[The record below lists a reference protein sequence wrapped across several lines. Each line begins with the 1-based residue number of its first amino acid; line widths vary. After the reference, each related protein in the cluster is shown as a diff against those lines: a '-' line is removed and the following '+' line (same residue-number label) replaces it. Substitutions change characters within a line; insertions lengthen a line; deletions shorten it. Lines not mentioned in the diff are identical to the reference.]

1 MLFFRCNEVQVEL
14 FALLLL
20 AVAPGFFIL
29 WYVYNKDKY
38 EREPKGLIVATFF
51 IGVGVAVPAG
61 LIELLFEWAT
71 GIPMTGN
78 LLGAFIGSFFVIA
91 PVEEVAKYLSVR
103 VKAYNSPS
111 FNEVMDGIVY
121 SVAGALGFATIEN
134 IFYVFQYGAATGIFR
149 AILSVPLHALCG
161 GIIGYYLGMKKT
173 HVEEGKYFVAA
184 GLLIAILFH
193 GAYDFVLFSG
203 TFLGILIVPIMIG
216 LFIVYKKRLFAALKD
231 SPFRG
236 GRDEALFAAVNRHRT
251 PAGIIKIVLGIAAVA
266 FSAVMV
272 AGWVAS
278 VNQGQSFT
286 AQQYGYIIFLVLV
299 PLGAGVGALFLSRKD
314 VVVR

>member
-1 MLFFRCNEVQVEL
+1 VGFI
-14 FALLLL
+14 ALLIL

-51 IGVGVAVPAG
+51 IGVAVAVPAA
-61 LIELLFEWAT
+61 LIEYLFERGT

-78 LLGAFIGSFFVIA
+78 ILGAFIGSFFIVA
-91 PVEEVAKYLSVR
+91 PVEEVAKYLAVR

-121 SVAGALGFATIEN
+121 CVAAALGFATIEN
-134 IFYVFQYGAATGIFR
+134 VFYVFEYGAATGIVR
-149 AILSVPLHALCG
+149 ALFSVPLHALCG
-161 GIIGYYLGMKKT
+161 AIIGYYLGMKKV
-173 HVEEGKYFVAA
+173 HKEEKKYFVAA
-184 GLLIAILFH
+184 GIIIAILFH
-193 GAYDFVLFSG
+193 GAYDFVLFSE
-203 TFLGILIVPIMIG
+203 TFLGILIVPIMIW
-216 LFIVYKKRLFAALKD
+216 LFLIYKKRLFTALKH

-251 PAGIIKIVLGIAAVA
+251 PAGIIKIALGVVVLT

-272 AGWVAS
+272 AGWTAS

-286 AQQYGYIIFLVLV
+286 AHQYIYIIGLILL
-299 PLGAGVGALFLSRKD
+299 PLGGGIWLLFLSRKD
-314 VVVR
+314 VVVL

>member
-1 MLFFRCNEVQVEL
+1 MIVL
-14 FALLLL
+14 ALLIL

-29 WYVYNKDKY
+29 WYIYNKDKY

-61 LIELLFEWAT
+61 LIEYFFEWAT
-71 GIPMTGN
+71 GMPMTGN
-78 LLGAFIGSFFVIA
+78 MLGAFIGSFLVVA
-91 PVEEVAKYLSVR
+91 PVEEVAKFLSVR
-103 VKAYNSPS
+103 LKAYNAPS

-134 IFYVFQYGAATGIFR
+134 VFYVFEYGTATGIFR
-149 AILSVPLHALCG
+149 ALFSVPLHALCG
-161 GIIGYYLGMKKT
+161 GIIGYYLGMNKVHKG
-173 HVEEGKYFVAA
+173 EKKYFLAA
-184 GLLIAILFH
+184 GLMIAILFH
-193 GAYDFVLFSG
+193 GAYDFVLF
-203 TFLGILIVPIMIG
+203 TETYLGILIVPIMVW
-216 LFIVYKKRLFAALKD
+216 LFIVYKKRLFVALKD

-251 PAGIIKIVLGIAAVA
+251 PAGIIKIALGVVVLT

-272 AGWVAS
+272 AGWAAS

-286 AQQYGYIIFLVLV
+286 AGQHLFIVSLILL
-299 PLGAGVGALFLSRKD
+299 PLGAGIWLLFISRKD

>member
-1 MLFFRCNEVQVEL
+1 MGFL
-14 FALLLL
+14 ALLIL

-38 EREPKGLIVATFF
+38 EPEPKGLIVATFF
-51 IGVGVAVPAG
+51 IGVGVAVPAA
-61 LIELLFEWAT
+61 LLEYFFEWAS
-71 GIPMTGN
+71 GVPMTGN
-78 LLGAFIGSFFVIA
+78 ILGAFVGSFFIVA
-91 PVEEVAKYLSVR
+91 PVEEVAKFLAVR
-103 VKAYNSPS
+103 VKAYNAPA

-121 SVAGALGFATIEN
+121 SVAAALGFATIEN
-134 IFYVFQYGAATGIFR
+134 VSYVLEYGAATGVLR
-149 AILSVPLHALCG
+149 AFLSVPLHALCG
-161 GIIGYYLGMKKT
+161 GIIGYYLGMKKVYG
-173 HVEEGKYFVAA
+173 HEKKSFVAA
-184 GLLIAILFH
+184 GIMIAILFH

-203 TFLGILIVPIMIG
+203 TALGVLIVPIMVW

-251 PAGIIKIVLGIAAVA
+251 PSGIIKIVLGIIVLT

-272 AGWVAS
+272 AGWTAT
-278 VNQGQSFT
+278 VNQGQSFS
-286 AQQYGYIIFLVLV
+286 AGQYILIIALILL
-299 PLGAGVGALFLSRKD
+299 PLGAGIWLLFLSRKD

>member
-1 MLFFRCNEVQVEL
+1 MEL
-14 FALLLL
+14 LGLLIL

-29 WYVYNKDKY
+29 WYIYNKDKY

-51 IGVGVAVPAG
+51 IGVGIAVPAG
-61 LIELLFEWAT
+61 LIEYLFEWGT

-78 LLGAFIGSFFVIA
+78 ILGAFIGSFLIVA
-91 PVEEVAKYLSVR
+91 PIEEVAKYLSVR

-134 IFYVFQYGAATGIFR
+134 VFYIFEYGAATGIFR
-149 AILSVPLHALCG
+149 AIFSVPLHALCG
-161 GIIGYYLGMKKT
+161 GIIGYYLGMKKV
-173 HVEEGKYFVAA
+173 HKEQKKYFVAA
-184 GLLIAILFH
+184 GIMIAILFH
-193 GAYDFVLFSG
+193 GAYDFVLFSE
-203 TFLGILIVPIMIG
+203 TFLGILIVPIMIW
-216 LFIVYKKRLFAALKD
+216 LFIVYKKRLLTALKD

-236 GRDEALFAAVNRHRT
+236 DRDEALYAAVSRYRT
-251 PAGIIKIVLGIAAVA
+251 PPGIIKIALGIVA
-266 FSAVMV
+266 LTFSAVMV

-286 AQQYGYIIFLVLV
+286 AQQYVYIIGLVLL
-299 PLGAGVGALFLSRKD
+299 PIGAGAWLLFLSRKD